1 MVASVLDLRTK
12 MNDIMK
18 ALERN
23 EKVTLTRRGK
33 RFAVIVPDSLMKVE
47 NNLALKDI
55 EESPCFGMWVDR
67 EDMADPVAYV
77 ENLRKGRF
85 DNDAL

>member
-18 ALERN
+18 ALDRN

-33 RFAVIVPDSLMKVE
+33 RFAVIVPDSLVQTE
-47 NNLALKDI
+47 NCPNI
-55 EESPCFGMWVDR
+55 EDSPCFGMWADR

-85 DNDAL
+85 DDAL

>member
-1 MVASVLDLRTK
+1 MIASVLDLRRK
-12 MNDIMK
+12 MREIVY
-18 ALERN
+18 ALEHN

-33 RFAVIVPDSLMKVE
+33 KLAVIVPYELTRETDLKVE
-47 NNLALKDI
+47 D
-55 EESPCFGMWVDR
+55 SPCFGMWADR

-85 DNDAL
+85 DDAF

>member
-12 MNDIMK
+12 MKDIMQ
-18 ALERN
+18 ALDRN
-23 EKVTLTRRGK
+23 GKVTLTRRGK
-33 RFAVIVPDSLMKVE
+33 RFAVIVPYELTQETDLKVE
-47 NNLALKDI
+47 D
-55 EESPCFGMWVDR
+55 SPCFGMWADR

-85 DNDAL
+85 EDAF

>member
-1 MVASVLDLRTK
+1 MVASVLDLRSK
-12 MNDIMK
+12 MSDIMK

-33 RFAVIVPDSLMKVE
+33 RFAVIVPDSLMKKE
-47 NNLALKDI
+47 NSLTLQDI
-55 EESPCFGMWVDR
+55 EDSPCFGMWADR

-85 DNDAL
+85 EDAL